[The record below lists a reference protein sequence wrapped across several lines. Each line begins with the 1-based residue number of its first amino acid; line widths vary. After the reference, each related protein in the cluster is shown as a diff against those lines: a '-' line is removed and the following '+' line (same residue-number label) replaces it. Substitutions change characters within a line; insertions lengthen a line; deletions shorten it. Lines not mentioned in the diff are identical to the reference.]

1 MFFKCLKHSFVIV
14 LGILFL
20 NGCAAT
26 TAHKSNSSPFSLN
39 GISSYNTDEKSGLED
54 NQQKPARAFG
64 KNSLF
69 AKETS
74 GFFLIEP
81 DSQTWKAYYYFFH
94 LRKRIF
100 EDLPEIVPENENDI
114 PIVLNDRVQ
123 NFLQYFQTE
132 GRDLFSEWLSRS
144 GKYIPVMKEILET
157 KSMPPDLVYL
167 AMIESGFNVRARSN
181 KGAVGPWQFI
191 ESTARRY
198 GLRIDSWVDER
209 MDAQKSTLAAANYLR
224 DLYDMFE
231 SWELAAAGYN
241 AGEDKVRSAI
251 EKFKISD
258 FWAISEYTLP
268 EETRDYVPK
277 LIAALIIA
285 KNPEKYG
292 FTQIQHETPEPFEK
306 VAVPAQRSLRD
317 ISRISGI
324 EYDRLSDLNPS
335 LVKGFT
341 PPGKA
346 YEINVPIG
354 YKAIVEARYDEIDS
368 SGRAPANARNVNS
381 IRYRVRRGDTI
392 EKIAL
397 RYNVSVSS
405 LKSANGIKRSSV
417 RVGQALT
424 ISSPHSYSYKN
435 GSAGIATT
443 EKVKTDN
450 IHRRIANTN
459 NTQNPKVAK
468 TITNNGSVH
477 SPSKSTQKPDTTKS
491 VVSYRVR
498 KGDTIWN
505 IATRYDVSVSD
516 IKKWNNLKS
525 SRLPT
530 GDRLTIYVE

>member
-1 MFFKCLKHSFVIV
+1 MHFKCPNHFLTIV
-14 LGILFL
+14 LVILFL

-26 TAHKSNSSPFSLN
+26 TAYKSTSPSFSLN
-39 GISSYNTDEKSGLED
+39 GLSSYNTDEKSGLEN

-64 KNSLF
+64 KTSLF

-100 EDLPEIVPENENDI
+100 EDLPGIVPENEHDI

-123 NFLQYFQTE
+123 NFLKYFQTE

-209 MDAQKSTLAAANYLR
+209 MDMEKSTQAAADYLR
-224 DLYDMFE
+224 DLYDLFD

-241 AGEDKVRSAI
+241 AGEDKVRSAM

-258 FWAISEYTLP
+258 FWEISEYTLP
-268 EETRDYVPK
+268 GETRDYVPK

-285 KNPEKYG
+285 KNPENYG
-292 FTQIQHETPEPFEK
+292 FTQIQYQKAEPFEK

-317 ISRISGI
+317 ISRFSGI
-324 EYDRLSDLNPS
+324 EYDRLSDLNSS

-341 PPGKA
+341 PPGNA

-354 YKAIVEARYDEIDS
+354 YKAIVEAKYDEIDS
-368 SGRAPANARNVNS
+368 SGRAPTNSGNINS

-397 RYNVSVSS
+397 HYHMSVSS
-405 LKSANGIKRSSV
+405 LKSTNGIKGSSV

-424 ISSPHSYSYKN
+424 ISSPHAYSYKN
-435 GSAGIATT
+435 GSAGIAAA
-443 EKVKTDN
+443 EKVKKDS
-450 IHRRIANTN
+450 IRRRIANTN
-459 NTQNPKVAK
+459 NTQNSKAEK
-468 TITNNGSVH
+468 TTTNNGSVH
-477 SPSKSTQKPDTTKS
+477 SPSKLTQKPDTTKS
-491 VVSYRVR
+491 IVSYRVR

-516 IKKWNNLKS
+516 IKRWNNLKS

-530 GDRLTIYVE
+530 GDRLKIYVE